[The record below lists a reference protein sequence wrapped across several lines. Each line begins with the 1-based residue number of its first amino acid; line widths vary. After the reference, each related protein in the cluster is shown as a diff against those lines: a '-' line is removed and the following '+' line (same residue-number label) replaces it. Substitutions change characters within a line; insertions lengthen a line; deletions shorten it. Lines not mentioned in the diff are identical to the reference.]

1 MQPHHATRSLN
12 GHKYLLFLYLEMM
25 NLHSYQFERLQLG
38 DFGFVL
44 AANGVMLGHGEY
56 CVSIENIIL

>member
-1 MQPHHATRSLN
+1 MELIEARVTLIRP
-12 GHKYLLFLYLEMM
+12 
-25 NLHSYQFERLQLG
+25 LQLG

-44 AANGVMLGHGEY
+44 TANGVMLGHGEY